1 MFLVVYLG
9 VSGEGDLGRDR
20 GYDDLVWIWSDC
32 AGEVVH
38 MNGPES
44 WVDRIASKYRDESRA
59 LSSGLEK

>member
-1 MFLVVYLG
+1 MFLVVYLD

-38 MNGPES
+38 MNGP
-44 WVDRIASKYRDESRA
+44 
-59 LSSGLEK
+59 